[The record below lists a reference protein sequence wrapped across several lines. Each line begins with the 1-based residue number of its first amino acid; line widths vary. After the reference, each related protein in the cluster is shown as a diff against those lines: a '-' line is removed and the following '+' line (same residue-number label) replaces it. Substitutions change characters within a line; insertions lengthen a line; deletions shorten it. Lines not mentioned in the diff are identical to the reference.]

1 MPAVISRRGGKWVV
15 LSHRGGQVLGT
26 HPSREKALAQQRAV
40 NASLHREGKI

>member
-26 HPSREKALAQQRAV
+26 HPSREAAKKQLAAV
-40 NASLHREGKI
+40 NISLHKRGKV